1 MESRPFQ
8 IVVLF
13 VFGFLAVI
21 GLFLFANYSG
31 FGGGSGAVG
40 GVTIWGTLP
49 ASQVKAG
56 LDVLSL
62 TRKEF
67 KDVGYIERPASSFDS
82 DLANAIASGSG
93 PDMVLITQ
101 EQLLFERSKLTVIP
115 FSSISQRDY
124 VSSYVPIAELFL
136 SSSEGGFYGIPYLV
150 DPLVLYYNRSILST
164 AGIANPPATWEAMS
178 GLAQSLTLR
187 NDDQTIV
194 RSTIALGEYG
204 NITNARAIVSLFL
217 LQSGAPVTKSTTL
230 GIRADISGELSTTAV
245 PGAIPPGVAAMN
257 FYTQFANP
265 AKTVYTWNR
274 SLPASRQEFLA
285 GDTAFYIGLASERP
299 FISAANPNLDFDMA
313 PLPRPGVSES
323 AITYANL
330 YAFAIPKASRNPAGA
345 FSAALALSDTEP
357 LMATARASSM
367 APARR
372 TLLIPGQQDL
382 YAPIFYPQALVSR
395 AWLSPLPSDTDS
407 VFSSMITDITSGR
420 RDTADAVRA
429 AEQALN
435 AKIP

>member
-8 IVVLF
+8 IIVLF
-13 VFGFLAVI
+13 VFGFLAVV

-31 FGGGSGAVG
+31 FGNGSGAVG
-40 GVTIWGTLP
+40 GVTIWGTVP
-49 ASQVKAG
+49 SSQVKAG
-56 LDVLSL
+56 LDLL
-62 TRKEF
+62 TQTRKEF
-67 KDVGYIERPASSFDS
+67 KDVGYIERPSATFDS

-93 PDMVLITQ
+93 PDMVLLTQ
-101 EQLLFERSKLTVIP
+101 EQLLFERSKITLIP

-124 VSSYVPIAELFL
+124 VSSYVPLAELML
-136 SSSEGGFYGIPYLV
+136 STAEGGFYGIPYLV
-150 DPLVLYYNRSILST
+150 DPLVLYYNRSILNT
-164 AGIANPPATWEAMS
+164 AGVGAPPTTWEAVS

-204 NITNARAIVSLFL
+204 NVHNARALLSLFL
-217 LQSGAPVTKSTTL
+217 LQAGAPITKSTSL
-230 GIRADISGELSTTAV
+230 GIRADIAGELSATSA
-245 PGAIPPGVAAMN
+245 PGAVAPGVAAMN

-285 GDTAFYIGLASERP
+285 GDTALYIGFASERP
-299 FISAANPNLDFDMA
+299 FLTSANPNLDFDMA
-313 PLPRPGVSES
+313 PIPQPGVSSS
-323 AITYANL
+323 AITYGTL
-330 YAFAIPKASRNPAGA
+330 YAFAIPKASKNPAGA
-345 FSAALALSDTEP
+345 FSAALALSDAEP
-357 LMATARASSM
+357 LLSVARASSM

-372 TLLIPGQQDL
+372 ELLVPGQQDL
-382 YAPIFYPQALVSR
+382 FSPIFYPQALVSR

-407 VFSSMITDITSGR
+407 VFSSMISDITSGR
-420 RDTADAVRA
+420 RDTADAVRT